1 MSWFP
6 RIAPLARRHASAARV
21 ALSLAL
27 ITAAACADAGTA
39 TAPVAASVAAPA
51 PHTSADGSTAPSVEL
66 QPWWGLSFGSQA
78 VGTTSAP
85 QTATLRNNGTVPLTL
100 GAPYLVYI
108 GFTIVS
114 SACPV
119 GPATLAPGA
128 SCTIAVAF
136 APTFA
141 GTASGRVNIPTD
153 ATQGT
158 VVVLLGGTGYVPT
171 PALTVAPTAIGFGSV
186 PLGLATSGRIIKITS
201 TGTGPL
207 VVSSVTLGGT
217 NPGDFWL
224 GNDGCSGVALL
235 PGASCTVAVSFEP
248 LRVGTRTATVTI
260 AHNAAGGP
268 SVVSLTGTGLRSGGY
283 IP

>member
-1 MSWFP
+1 
-6 RIAPLARRHASAARV
+6 
-21 ALSLAL
+21 
-27 ITAAACADAGTA
+27 
-39 TAPVAASVAAPA
+39 
-51 PHTSADGSTAPSVEL
+51 VEL
-66 QPWWGLSFGSQA
+66 QPWWGLSFGNQA

-85 QTATLRNNGTVPLTL
+85 QTATIRNNGTVPVTL
-100 GAPYLVYI
+100 GAPYLVYD

-128 SCTIAVAF
+128 SCTISVAF

-141 GTASGRVNIPTD
+141 GTASGRVNIPTN

-171 PALTVAPTAIGFGSV
+171 PALSVTPTSVGFGSV
-186 PLGLATSGRIIKITS
+186 KLGTATSGRIVKITS

-217 NPGDFWL
+217 NPGDFGVWA
-224 GNDGCSGVALL
+224 DGCTGATLS
-235 PGASCTVAVSFEP
+235 PGASCTLSVSFEP
-248 LRVGTRTATVTI
+248 LRTGTRTATVAI

-268 SVVSLTGTGLRSGGY
+268 AAVSLTGTGVWSGGY